1 MRASCQ
7 FPEDRDHLLFICAP
21 IARHPAEG
29 LGQSKSSSSEY
40 FLNNFDEQSNEE
52 VGYPKERNMEKKKK
66 KHGPSL
72 LPEEITIQLKEWPV
86 SNTKRGTKLLPW
98 PGQGISL
105 ILTD

>member
-1 MRASCQ
+1 MMGWSAGQMRVSSP
-7 FPEDRDHLLFICAP
+7 FPEDRDHLLFICAL

-40 FLNNFDEQSNEE
+40 ILNNSDEQSNEE
-52 VGYPKERNMEKKKK
+52 VGYPKEK

-86 SNTKRGTKLLPW
+86 SNTKRNVPW